1 MVQENDIR
9 DLLEESDDPMTDS
22 AIAHELSESEDSM
35 AEVKGQ
41 VRSTL
46 VRMMNER
53 SIISEGLKYNIESE
67 DED

>member
-1 MVQENDIR
+1 MVQEQDIR

-22 AIAHELSESEDSM
+22 AIAYELADTDDSM
-35 AEVKGQ
+35 SQVKGQ

-67 DED
+67 EAD

>member
-1 MVQENDIR
+1 MVQEKDIR
-9 DLLEESDDPMTDS
+9 DLLEEKEESMTDS
-22 AIAHELSESEDSM
+22 AIAHELADRDDSLS
-35 AEVKGQ
+35 EVKGQ

-53 SIISEGLKYNIESE
+53 SIVTEGLKYKIE